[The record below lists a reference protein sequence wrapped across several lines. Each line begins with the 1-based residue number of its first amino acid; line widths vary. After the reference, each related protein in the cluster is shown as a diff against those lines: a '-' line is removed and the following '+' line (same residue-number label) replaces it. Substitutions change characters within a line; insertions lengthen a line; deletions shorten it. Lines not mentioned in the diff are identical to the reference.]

1 MIHVAENRND
11 ISLGLLR
18 QPKTVIFG
26 PGQRQHL
33 PSLAKEHGNRVLVV
47 TDARMTTTSEFAELL
62 AALDTEGLETHV
74 FGEVDAEL
82 PRENIQLAAER
93 FGSAGIDVVIG
104 VGGGSCLDMAK
115 VTSLVLTH
123 GGDIRDYYGENLVSK
138 PVIPV
143 ITVPT
148 TAGTGAEV
156 SCIGVVFD
164 TERGVKVGV
173 ASAYLEPVA
182 TVIDP
187 EFTLS
192 APPGLTA
199 ATGADAL
206 SHLIETFT
214 DLAKNPS
221 LQEMQNYLYVGKN
234 LLTDIYCRHGL
245 HLLNS
250 SLERLVANPTDLNA
264 RADTMLAAYCGG
276 MALNTAGTAAVHAL
290 QSPIGGLTHTP
301 HGFGV
306 GVLLPYVMRFN
317 LPSRVSVFAELG
329 RLLGVSTTATSE
341 LEQAKAGIERVDHL
355 LAVLGVPADLAELGV
370 KEADLSLIAEQAMLS
385 TRLLANNPREMS
397 QSDALV
403 VLQRAYAGDR
413 SYWEQS

>member
-1 MIHVAENRND
+1 MTEENRND
-11 ISLGLLR
+11 IRLGLLR
-18 QPKTVIFG
+18 QPGTVIFG

-33 PSLAKEHGNRVLVV
+33 PSLAARHGRRVLLV
-47 TDARMTTTSEFAELL
+47 TDARMSTTPEFTDLVAAFKAE
-62 AALDTEGLETHV
+62 DLEVHV

-82 PRENIQLAAER
+82 PRENIQRAVEQ
-93 FGSAGIDVVIG
+93 FSGESIDVVVGI
-104 VGGGSCLDMAK
+104 GGGSCLDMAK
-115 VTSLVLTH
+115 VTALVLAQ
-123 GGDIRDYYGENLVSK
+123 GGDIRDYYGENLV
-138 PVIPV
+138 PGPALPI

-148 TAGTGAEV
+148 TAGTGAEI

-187 EFTLS
+187 EFTLT

-206 SHLIETFT
+206 SHLIESFT
-214 DLAKNPS
+214 DISKNPS
-221 LQEMQNYLYVGKN
+221 LEEMQKHLYVGKN
-234 LLTDIYCRHGL
+234 LLTDVYCRYGL
-245 HLLNS
+245 ELLNT
-250 SLERLVANPTDLNA
+250 SLERVVADPSDIGA

-276 MALNTAGTAAVHAL
+276 MALNTAGTASAHAL

-306 GVLLPYVMRFN
+306 GALLPYVMRFN
-317 LPSRVSVFAELG
+317 LPARVSVFAELG
-329 RLLGVSTTATSE
+329 RVLGVANAADDE
-341 LEQAKAGIERVDHL
+341 LTQAKAGIERVDAL
-355 LAVLGVPADLAELGV
+355 LTAVGAPGDLRELGV
-370 KEADLSLIAEQAMLS
+370 EEKDLEHIAEQAMLS

-397 QSDALV
+397 QADALE
-403 VLQRAYAGDR
+403 VLRRAYRGDR
-413 SYWEQS
+413 SYWSVS